1 MHIPKHLA
9 IIMDGNGRWAKK
21 RLLPRVA
28 GHKFGVDALRNTV
41 ETCRQRGVA
50 FLTVFAFSSENWRR
64 PSDEVAGL
72 MQLFAQAL
80 AREAPKL
87 RDNGVRLRFIGDR
100 SKFSPDLAAS
110 MQASED
116 LTRANSELQLS
127 VAMNYGGRWDVLQA
141 AARAV
146 ADGRAL
152 DHENALDPYLSL
164 AFAPEPD
171 LLVRT
176 GGEHRVSNF
185 LLWQLAYSELVF
197 TDTLWPDFDA
207 AALDACFAEFARR
220 ERRFGKTSEQLAS
233 PTDVGLSGATLPR
246 TAVSI

>member
-1 MHIPKHLA
+1 MPAPQHVA

-21 RLLPRVA
+21 RLMPRVA
-28 GHKFGVDALRNTV
+28 GHKWGVDALRDIV
-41 ETCRQRGVA
+41 EACRERGVG

-64 PSDEVAGL
+64 PTDEVSGL
-72 MQLFAQAL
+72 MQLFAHAL

-100 SKFSPDLAAS
+100 IKFSPELRES
-110 MQASED
+110 MEASEA
-116 LTRANSELQLS
+116 LTAANSALQLN

-141 AARAV
+141 AAKAV
-146 ADGRAL
+146 AAGVAL
-152 DHENALDPYLSL
+152 DSEQALDPYLSL

-171 LLVRT
+171 LLIRT
-176 GGEHRVSNF
+176 GGEHRISNF

-207 AALDACFAEFARR
+207 AALDAAFADFAQR
-220 ERRFGKTSEQLAS
+220 ERRFGKTSEQLS
-233 PTDVGLSGATLPR
+233 PVGLASSANAVI
-246 TAVSI
+246 TA